1 MVCRCMCSCK
11 GWLAGLSNISWSRLR
26 ASKDKGHGEQ
36 YHENISWSRCLAACK
51 RGVPPMSGTT
61 TAEPNRKNF
70 RRDVRHLYT
79 AVSEH
84 IDDSWDTSRGKWQ
97 DRDDGDG
104 GVPEGASQPMKTRRR
119 SKVVELQIRL
129 KPCFTPSRMKPLPPL
144 HPGPLHPIACGKGC
158 GVLSYY
164 RGFTTIWPSTAKKK
178 KALQNFSQ
186 PEKIESL
193 AP

>member
-129 KPCFTPSRMKPLPPL
+129 KQRFTPSRM
-144 HPGPLHPIACGKGC
+144 HPSHPSTRPSTPSHVGRDVA
-158 GVLSYY
+158 YY
-164 RGFTTIWPSTAKKK
+164 RGCNLHLATSIW
-178 KALQNFSQ
+178 L
-186 PEKIESL
+186 
-193 AP
+193 